1 MGIGIVK
8 TKKGKISGVEM
19 EGYSVFKGIPYAK
32 PPVGELRFK
41 KPVELDSWEGV
52 CRADH
57 FQSACMQDS
66 GESGDFYSK
75 EFHSDSEYNAPIK
88 EDSLYLNI
96 WTPAEKK
103 GKKLPVVFW
112 IHGGAFLG
120 GYGHEMEFD
129 GEAYCKKDV
138 ILVTINY
145 RLGAFGFLV
154 HPWLMEE
161 SDRNVAGNY
170 GIFDQ
175 IAALKWVYENIE
187 EFGGDSE
194 NITVMGQ
201 SAGCMSVQ
209 TLISSEFTGTMIKKA
224 IFQSAGGYN
233 SGLNRDFKMEEAAK
247 IGEQFINVCEVNSLE
262 ELRKLPA
269 EVIQEKV
276 KIIMG
281 QAFASGEG
289 LFFIPVIDNY
299 VLKAGYNELADKGY
313 VKDIP
318 YMVGSTKNDIFMTP
332 EMVEKK
338 EHGTIYN
345 ACINWSL
352 KCQELG
358 RNPAYVYYFTR
369 DLPGDNAGAFH
380 SSELWYMFGTLKRC
394 WRPMEVKDY
403 ELSEKMIEYWTNF
416 IKSGNPN
423 SQSYEEWKPYK
434 KEEPFIME
442 LSCS

>member
-8 TKKGKISGVEM
+8 TKKGDVSGIEK
-19 EGYSVFKGIPYAK
+19 EGYTLFKGIPYAK

-41 KPVELDSWEGV
+41 EPEELNPWKGIYKAH
-52 CRADH
+52 C
-57 FQSACMQDS
+57 FQNASMQRTSGS
-66 GESGDFYSK
+66 GEFYDREFYSNNECK
-75 EFHSDSEYNAPIK
+75 VSFG

-96 WTPAEKK
+96 WTPAEKSDE
-103 GKKLPVVFW
+103 KLPVAFW

-129 GEAYCKKDV
+129 GEAYCKKGV

-154 HPWLMEE
+154 HPWLMNE
-161 SDRNVAGNY
+161 SGKSVAGNY
-170 GIFDQ
+170 GILDQ

-187 EFGGDSE
+187 AFGGDCE

-201 SAGCMSVQ
+201 SAGSMSVQ
-209 TLISSEFTGTMIKKA
+209 TLVSSELSGAMIKKA
-224 IFQSAGGYN
+224 IFQSGGGYN
-233 SGLNRDFKMEEAAK
+233 SGLNGNFTIEEAAK
-247 IGEQFINVCEVNSLE
+247 VGEQFIKACEVNSLE

-269 EVIQEKV
+269 D
-276 KIIMG
+276 IIHSKAEGMIE
-281 QAFASGEG
+281 QAFASGKG

-299 VLKAGYNELADKGY
+299 VLKAAYNELVDKGCI
-313 VKDIP
+313 KDIP
-318 YMVGSTKNDIFMTP
+318 YMVGSTKNDIFVTS
-332 EMVEKK
+332 EMIENG
-338 EHGTIYN
+338 EYGTVYS

-369 DLPGDNAGAFH
+369 LLPGDKAGAFH
-380 SSELWYMFGTLKRC
+380 SSELWYMFGTLKKC
-394 WRPMEVKDY
+394 WRPMEEKDF
-403 ELSEKMIEYWTNF
+403 ELSEKMIDYWTNF
-416 IKSGNPN
+416 MKSGNPN
-423 SQSYEEWKPYK
+423 SECHEEWKPYK

-442 LSCS
+442 LTC

>member
-1 MGIGIVK
+1 MGIGIVG
-8 TKKGKISGVEM
+8 TKKGNISGVEM

-32 PPVGELRFK
+32 PPVGELRFRE
-41 KPVELDSWEGV
+41 PIELDSWEGV
-52 CRADH
+52 YKADH

-66 GESGDFYSK
+66 NESGQFYTK
-75 EFHSDSEYNAPIK
+75 EFHSDSDYESSIK

-96 WTPAEKK
+96 WTPAKKK
-103 GKKLPVVFW
+103 GEKLPVAFW

-129 GEAYCKKDV
+129 GEAYCKKGV

-154 HPWLMEE
+154 HPWLKDE
-161 SDRNVAGNY
+161 SEKGIAGNY
-170 GIFDQ
+170 GILDQ
-175 IAALKWVYENIE
+175 ISALKWVYENIE
-187 EFGGDSE
+187 EFGGNPE

-209 TLISSEFTGTMIKKA
+209 TLVSSELTGKMIKKA
-224 IFQSAGGYN
+224 IFQSGGGYN
-233 SGLNRDFKMEEAAK
+233 CGLNRDFKMEDASK
-247 IGEQFINVCEVNSLE
+247 IGEKFIDSCGVNSLE

-269 EVIQEKV
+269 ETIQEKV

-281 QAFASGEG
+281 QAFASGEA

-299 VLKAGYNELADKGY
+299 VLKTGYNELADRGLI
-313 VKDIP
+313 KDIP
-318 YMVGSTKNDIFMTP
+318 YMVGSTKNDIFITP
-332 EMVEKK
+332 EMVENGD
-338 EHGTIYN
+338 HGTVYN

-380 SSELWYMFGTLKRC
+380 SAELWYMFGTLKRC
-394 WRPMEVKDY
+394 WRPMEEKDY
-403 ELSEKMIEYWTNF
+403 ELSEKMIGYWTNF
-416 IKSGNPN
+416 IKSGSPN
-423 SQSYEEWKPYK
+423 SESNEEWKAYK

-442 LSCS
+442 LTC